1 MTSLSKWPAHAL
13 ATAGAFAIV
22 VLLGAGSASAE
33 TTSATCDFLEIKATS
48 TETASMDK
56 SLPDKVQKE
65 LKKGP
70 FKARNNF
77 QLWGKQ
83 SVELA
88 KRKAQR
94 LKLKVGEL
102 EAMFRSHS
110 KPEGKKD
117 RVNLGLN
124 IDDKSGARVLE
135 TKVNVDAGDFILVG
149 RSISDDVDHVIAV
162 SCKVP

>member
-1 MTSLSKWPAHAL
+1 MSSVSKWPARAV
-13 ATAGAFAIV
+13 ATAGAFAFAMLI
-22 VLLGAGSASAE
+22 GIGSASAE

-48 TETASMDK
+48 TDSPSMDK
-56 SLPDKVQKE
+56 SLPAQVQKK
-65 LKKGP
+65 LKRGP
-70 FKARNNF
+70 FKAHNNF

-83 SVELA
+83 SIKLA

-94 LKLKVGEL
+94 LKLKAGEL

-117 RVNLGLN
+117 RVNLSLD
-124 IDDKSGARVLE
+124 IDDKNGSRVLE

-149 RSISDDVDHVIAV
+149 RTISDDVDHIIAV
-162 SCKVP
+162 TCKVP